1 MSDTIRMSI
10 TLPASPA
17 AISKAWL
24 NAEEHSAFT
33 GAQAT
38 VEPGVGGRF
47 TAWDGYISGTTVEV
61 DPGKRIVQ
69 RWRTTEFPEG
79 SPDSIVEIT
88 FEAVQGG
95 TRVSL
100 DHREIPDGQGPI
112 YEKGWEDFYFK
123 PMREYFRAKGARPP
137 GKRAGL

>member
-17 AISKAWL
+17 AIHKAWL
-24 NAEEHSAFT
+24 DAEEHSAFT
-33 GAQAT
+33 GALAA
-38 VEPGVGGRF
+38 VEPGIGGRF

-88 FEAVQGG
+88 FEAVEGG

-100 DHREIPDGQGPI
+100 DHREIPDGQGPS

-123 PMREYFRAKGARPP
+123 PMREYFRAKGGKRP
-137 GKRAGL
+137 GQRAGL